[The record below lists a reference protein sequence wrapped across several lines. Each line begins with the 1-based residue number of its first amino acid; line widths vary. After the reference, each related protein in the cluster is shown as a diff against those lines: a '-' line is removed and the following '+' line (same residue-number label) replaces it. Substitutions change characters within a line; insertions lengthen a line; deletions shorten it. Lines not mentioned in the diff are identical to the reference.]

1 MYSHR
6 YRVTTLSRLFVLAV
20 VMGIALLPVRAEKQP
35 AYSLHADVQE
45 VRLTF
50 VATDASA
57 GETKA
62 ITPADIAVVDD
73 GEIIRHFRSLRRVSE
88 DNLNVIVLVDASES
102 VAEQF
107 QRQITETERLITDS
121 RWRPADRISVLFF
134 GGTKA
139 DFACLRDCR
148 SLAPETWASKIHA
161 QGQTPLYDA
170 LVVASDFA
178 AENTDPTYRSIAILI
193 SDGKDTISRNSAS
206 DAASGAL
213 RAGLPI
219 YTVDTGNATVVP
231 ENGMLARIA
240 SLTGG
245 RSFARGNVSAMLTS
259 LLEERRCTYVLT
271 YEPPSRT
278 EGVHSVRILPT
289 SNLNLNFRC
298 RRAYY
303 YARADAGTEGANP

>member
-1 MYSHR
+1 
-6 YRVTTLSRLFVLAV
+6 
-20 VMGIALLPVRAEKQP
+20 MGIALLPVRAEKQP

-50 VATDASA
+50 VATDAKRGREPKRLLPRISRLWTMARLSA
-57 GETKA
+57 SFVVS
-62 ITPADIAVVDD
+62 AVC
-73 GEIIRHFRSLRRVSE
+73 RRTTSTSSCWWTRASRSRSNSNGKL
-88 DNLNVIVLVDASES
+88 L
-102 VAEQF
+102 
-107 QRQITETERLITDS
+107 ETERLITDS